1 MKPLYTILIA
11 LSLATQGMAT
21 PLSEVEGEPQAAFAE
36 DFPAVAK
43 TEGVTQESALSRWV
57 SKGKTAAFWV
67 AGVSILPVAIIHTQ
81 GQNHGAKDNNYGG
94 MCVIAYG
101 IGSVV
106 GLVLGVVETALKRGR
121 NLSPNQSLARDL
133 MIAAPAVALPVVS
146 FTSLR
151 GLSIY
156 VPSIVS
162 FLSGA
167 LWSMKDW
174 YQKWR
179 HSKAEA
185 EAEVFQ
191 DKTLA

>member
-1 MKPLYTILIA
+1 MKHLYAILIA

-21 PLSEVEGEPQAAFAE
+21 PLAEGEGSAQP
-36 DFPAVAK
+36 VAK
-43 TEGVTQESALSRWV
+43 TAGVTQESALSRWV

-67 AGVSILPVAIIHTQ
+67 AGVSVLPVAGCIQTQ
-81 GQNHGAKDNNYGG
+81 NQNQNHGAKDNKYLK
-94 MCVIAYG
+94 MCIIAHV

-106 GLVLGVVETALKRGR
+106 GLGLGVVETALKRGR

-133 MIAAPAVALPVVS
+133 MIAAPAVALPVACAKS
-146 FTSLR
+146 
-151 GLSIY
+151 GLAWIY
-156 VPSIVS
+156 APSIIM

-179 HSKAEA
+179 QPKANP
-185 EAEVFQ
+185 EVEISQ
-191 DKTLA
+191 NKALA